1 MPWRREQWWRRLMRK
16 EGVTRTMRRMGV
28 PYYRGPRWFEMLG
41 PLLDRS
47 TTLHAYTDVYM
58 HGCTCAHEC
67 ARMRTHAHACM
78 CAMKMWQV
86 ELVPGLEHV
95 LGLRP
100 CPPSQPCSKVR
111 PLNPR
116 HRRVSANLRVSLALY
131 LSLAP
136 APALSLS
143 CVLVCVTESMYVSG
157 RVGLRPAVHHHIA
170 AVPRTDPGHRASGLV
185 CWSGLVVAGLR
196 TCSCIWFSV
205 GALVSQGGTS

>member
-1 MPWRREQWWRRLMRK
+1 MRK

-67 ARMRTHAHACM
+67 ARMLTHAHACM

-136 APALSLS
+136 APALSLLCA
-143 CVLVCVTESMYVSG
+143 CVCNREYVRIWAGWVETCCASPHSSRSTHRPRAPGKRARLLEWTRRCWTTNLLLHLV
-157 RVGLRPAVHHHIA
+157 
-170 AVPRTDPGHRASGLV
+170 
-185 CWSGLVVAGLR
+185 
-196 TCSCIWFSV
+196 
-205 GALVSQGGTS
+205 

>member
-1 MPWRREQWWRRLMRK
+1 M
-16 EGVTRTMRRMGV
+16 
-28 PYYRGPRWFEMLG
+28 G

-58 HGCTCAHEC
+58 HGCTCAHAC

-78 CAMKMWQV
+78 CAMNVWQV

-116 HRRVSANLRVSLALY
+116 HRRVSSNLRVSLALY

>member
-1 MPWRREQWWRRLMRK
+1 M
-16 EGVTRTMRRMGV
+16 TRTMRRMGV
-28 PYYRGPRWFEMLG
+28 PYYRGYRRYEMLG

-47 TTLHAYTDVYM
+47 TTLHAYTDAYM
-58 HGCTCAHEC
+58 HGCTCTHAYS
-67 ARMRTHAHACM
+67 RILTHAHACM
-78 CAMKMWQV
+78 CAMYVWQV

-116 HRRVSANLRVSLALY
+116 HRRVSSNLRVSLALY

-157 RVGLRPAVHHHIA
+157 RVGLRPAVHRHITA
-170 AVPRTDPGHRASGLV
+170 NPPTDPGHRPSGLV
-185 CWSGLVVAGLR
+185 CWCGLVVAGLR
-196 TCSCIWFSV
+196 SCFCIWFSI